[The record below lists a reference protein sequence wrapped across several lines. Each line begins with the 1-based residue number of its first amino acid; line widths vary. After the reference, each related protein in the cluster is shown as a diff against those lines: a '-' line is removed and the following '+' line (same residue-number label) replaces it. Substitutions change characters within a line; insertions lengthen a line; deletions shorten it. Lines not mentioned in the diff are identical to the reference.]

1 MAKEIIEFEKGAVGT
16 ISVAGVKTAELNF
29 FEILVNGRKFVCNE
43 KSRDTFEDWLGKLPD
58 ETLDLTFL
66 YSMNVELPKRNKRS
80 RDVDNQTA
88 KTQPE
93 SDSNKICYNCA
104 VKATKDEV
112 RLFFEDK
119 RERLKEIAKILSRV
133 YLRSVQN
140 REKDKTNA
148 YQFLGKEPGSH
159 NNPSARRMNN
169 V

>member
-1 MAKEIIEFEKGAVGT
+1 MAKEIIEFENGVVGT
-16 ISVAGVKTAELNF
+16 ISIGGVKTAGLNF

-43 KSRDTFEDWLGKLPD
+43 KSLGTFEDWLGRFLD

-66 YSMNVELPKRNKRS
+66 YSMHVEPPKRNKRS
-80 RDVDNQTA
+80 HDANNQKA
-88 KTQPE
+88 KIQPE
-93 SDSNKICYNCA
+93 ADGNKICYHCT

-112 RLFFEDK
+112 RSFFEDK
-119 RERLKEIAKILSRV
+119 RERLKEMARILSRV

-159 NNPSARRMNN
+159 NNPSAWQMNI